1 MEFFQQFSPVLWAL
15 PVISASIGWF
25 TNYLAVKMLTR
36 PVHPIKL
43 LGMRIQGVIPR
54 RHHDLAEKISQA
66 VAKDFL
72 TSDDL
77 KATIAKIDIKPV
89 IRHMIEKK
97 WEEKIGEILDVVPMI
112 KMFVPE
118 DKLDMIRDKI
128 IDAFSNDHDS
138 LNEDFADIISGK
150 VDLAGIIKKNIEDFP
165 LEKLESIINEIAQKE
180 FVFIERLGGIIGF
193 FIGVIQVLLVV
204 AFDAQ

>member
-1 MEFFQQFSPVLWAL
+1 MQFFQQFSPVLWAL
-15 PVISASIGWF
+15 PFISASIGWF

-36 PVHPIKL
+36 PVHPIAFM
-43 LGMRIQGVIPR
+43 GIRIQGVIPR
-54 RHHDLAEKISQA
+54 RHHDLADKISQA

-77 KATIAKIDIKPV
+77 KETIAKIDIKPV

-97 WEEKIGEILDVVPMI
+97 WEEKIGEILDVIPMI

-118 DKLDMIRDKI
+118 DKLDVIRDKI

-150 VDLAGIIKKNIEDFP
+150 VDLAGIIKKNIEEFP
-165 LEKLESIINEIAQKE
+165 LEKLESIINEIAEKE
-180 FVFIERLGGIIGF
+180 FKFIERLGGIIGF
-193 FIGVIQVLLVV
+193 IIGVVQVGLVV
-204 AFDAQ
+204 IFDAR

>member
-1 MEFFQQFSPVLWAL
+1 MTELLNQFSPVLWAL
-15 PVISASIGWF
+15 PIISASIGWF

-36 PVHPIKL
+36 PVHPIVI
-43 LGMRIQGVIPR
+43 LGIKIQGVIPR
-54 RHHDLAEKISQA
+54 RHHDLADKISQA

-72 TSDDL
+72 TSSDL
-77 KATIAKIDIKPV
+77 KETIAKIDVKPI

-97 WEEKIGEILDVVPMI
+97 WNEKIGDILDVVPMI
-112 KMFVPE
+112 KMLVPE

-128 IDAFSNDHDS
+128 IDAFSNDHDT

-150 VDLAGIIKKNIEDFP
+150 VDLAGIIKKNIEQFP

-180 FVFIERLGGIIGF
+180 FKFIERLGGLIGF
-193 FIGVIQVLLVV
+193 IIGVIQVALVV
-204 AFDAQ
+204 LFD